1 MDPSFDS
8 ETKRILLPPPPTTHK
23 KIVEKPKKKRVVTT
37 TKKWTVFSK
46 EILDKE
52 QQNRIVQEL
61 IDRDSDESVSD
72 RVSREEEETR
82 PFAKHIPT
90 IKQQIMSKIAGYS
103 SQDKEK
109 GWLDRDRF
117 VQYPNVLDLFQ
128 KSSMKCYY
136 CDEYTLILYENVREP
151 RQWTLERLDNSQGHN
166 VDNVV
171 LACLHCNLRRRCMN
185 PERYRQTQEMRVIV
199 KV

>member
-1 MDPSFDS
+1 MES
-8 ETKRILLPPPPTTHK
+8 KQIILPTTHK

-37 TKKWTVFSK
+37 TKKWSFSQ

-52 QQNRIVQEL
+52 YQNQIVQEL
-61 IDRDSDESVSD
+61 RDGQQSDSSN
-72 RVSREEEETR
+72 
-82 PFAKHIPT
+82 PAKHTT

-103 SQDKEK
+103 AQDKEK
-109 GWLDRDRF
+109 GWLDTERF
-117 VQYPNVLDLFQ
+117 VQYTNVLDLFE

-136 CDEYTLILYENVREP
+136 CDEYALILYENVREP
-151 RQWTLERLDNSQGHN
+151 KQWTLERLDNSQGHN

-185 PERYRQTQEMRVIV
+185 PDRYRQTQEMRVIV
-199 KV
+199 KL